1 MKKSRAAVLLALAVI
16 FIFGRSD
23 SVRAE
28 DLQILLY
35 LQDLQMKMNL
45 LMMFM
50 REAR

>member
-16 FIFGRSD
+16 FIFGRRD

-28 DLQILLY
+28 D
-35 LQDLQMKMNL
+35 DS

-50 REAR
+50 RESR

>member
-28 DLQILLY
+28 D
-35 LQDLQMKMNL
+35 DSNFTNL
-45 LMMFM
+45 IVF
-50 REAR
+50 ARFADEDEFVDDV